1 MNEDN
6 KLTIMIIAGI
16 IASLIILTFIV
27 RSGLQFIIDVF
38 GLFVV
43 MWMFSFITALFI
55 CILLYFVLIAS
66 GVCDD
71 PGHIQ

>member
-1 MNEDN
+1 MKEDD

-16 IASLIILTFIV
+16 IASLIILTVMV

-43 MWMFSFITALFI
+43 MWIFSFITALFI
-55 CILLYFVLIAS
+55 CTLIYFVMIAS
-66 GVCDD
+66 GVCND